1 MLKNCA
7 KLDFKLKKVIHLGFN
22 SNVLAHSMKK
32 LFPFLILFL
41 FLSNNNFAQSISAG
55 ADTTICDGNSVTLV
69 ATFLPQAAI
78 AFAPDVDAY
87 TTGTPVPNV
96 ASDDVHSDVLPIG
109 FDFCY
114 LGSAYNRMVI
124 STNNYITFD
133 TTYAGT
139 NSPWQTVALP
149 DAGAPLNAIMA
160 PWQDINPALG
170 GSITYKVYGTAP
182 YRHLTISW
190 YQIPMFNCPGIIY
203 TSQLKIYETTG
214 IIESHILERQICA
227 VWNNG
232 NAVHGLHN
240 IDGTYADIVPGRNN
254 TAWGINNEGFRWTPQ
269 GQGVAPIIQWFD
281 MTGNLL
287 VSDDSLTVSPTATT
301 SYICKLIGNACGFY
315 EISDTVTVTVA
326 PSLDASFSYPS
337 STYCPNGG
345 VNPIPT
351 LGPGSTG
358 AFDASPSGIV
368 FVNNLTG
375 EIDIAGSTPGTYQ
388 IIRFDSSSVCPS
400 YVDFALT
407 ITNNPIA
414 EYLYSNGVYCASA
427 ISTAPIFSVGGSA
440 GVFSS
445 TPSGLVFADTASGEV
460 DLVNSAAGI
469 YIVTNSI
476 NAIGCPAVSD
486 TSTITIAVQSIDAG
500 APVYACTGNGA
511 TLLGI
516 ATGPNSGS
524 VTWTGGSGTYA
535 NINNDTTL
543 YSPSLN
549 DVNLGVI
556 NLTLTMNGTANCPSI
571 SDDVLLTIE
580 LGATAEAGNNVS
592 VCDGGGAPVILNGSI
607 GGLATSASWS
617 TNGTGSFGNAQALS
631 TVYTPSAADIANG
644 GFVLY
649 LTTDAPGSGNCPP
662 AIDSLVATLSTQ
674 PTISTQIPN
683 TACAGLNVLLS
694 ATSSGSVSSYNWS
707 TSNGSG
713 TFTSPTNS
721 STQYVPGIAD
731 INQTIF
737 FTVNGIAAA
746 PCNNVSAID
755 SIQII
760 AAPTAVISGGGVVQ
774 TGNITTCPNG
784 TTADVSI
791 LLNGNGP
798 FNFTYTVGDDTLS
811 FNNITTSP
819 YIYQD
824 SIQGPF
830 NIISLSDQGVCPG
843 IITGAASVDT
853 VNISYLALA
862 QAETCGELDGIAAVI
877 NLSGGNA
884 PYTYLWNNGS
894 SNDSIAN
901 LLTGVYS
908 VIVSDANNCTAF
920 KDVLVPQVLG
930 VVALASANPIS
941 GGFPLTVNFTNNST
955 GAFNYLWNFGDGD
968 TSIITSPTHIF
979 ELQGEYQVVLTAY
992 NTPGCKTSDTLT
1004 IIVDGDVPNVFTPN
1018 GDGSNDKFSFNRL
1031 SVQSFNAQIFNRW
1044 GKKVF
1049 EWTDPK
1055 DGWDGSESQSGVY
1068 YYIVTMTNLTG
1079 QVEELHGTITLMK

>member
-1 MLKNCA
+1 MINTQLFYLLVLIFA
-7 KLDFKLKKVIHLGFN
+7 ILGVN
-22 SNVLAHSMKK
+22 
-32 LFPFLILFL
+32 
-41 FLSNNNFAQSISAG
+41 
-55 ADTTICDGNSVTLV
+55 
-69 ATFLPQAAI
+69 
-78 AFAPDVDAY
+78 
-87 TTGTPVPNV
+87 
-96 ASDDVHSDVLPIG
+96 
-109 FDFCY
+109 
-114 LGSAYNRMVI
+114 YNRFVI
-124 STNNYITFD
+124 GTNNLITFD
-133 TTYAGT
+133 TTYASTASGYVT
-139 NSPWQTVALP
+139 QTIP
-149 DAGAPLNAIMA
+149 STTAPLNAIMG
-160 PWQDINPALG
+160 PWQDIHPGLG
-170 GSITYKVYGTAP
+170 GIVSYKLYGTAP
-182 YRHLTISW
+182 FRHLTVSW
-190 YQIPMFNCPGIIY
+190 YQIPMFSCTGIIY
-203 TSQLKIYETTG
+203 TSQVKIYETTG
-214 IIESHILERQICA
+214 IIESHILDRQICA
-227 VWNNG
+227 GWNDG

-240 IDGTYADIVPGRNN
+240 FDGTFADVVPGRNN
-254 TAWGINNEGFRWTPQ
+254 TAFSVTNEGYRWTPQ
-269 GQGVAPIIQWFD
+269 GTNPIVQWFD
-281 MTGNLL
+281 MSGTLLATG
-287 VSDDSLTVSPTATT
+287 DSLSVSPTVTT
-301 SYICKLIGNACGFY
+301 SYICKLIGNACGFF
-315 EISDTVTVTVA
+315 EISDTVEVSVA
-326 PSLDASFSYPS
+326 PSLDASFTYPS

-358 AFDASPSGIV
+358 AFDSSPTGIV
-368 FVNNLTG
+368 FVSNLTG
-375 EIDIAGSTPGTYQ
+375 EIDVAGSTPGTYQ
-388 IIRFDSSSVCPS
+388 IVRFDSSSVCPS
-400 YVDFALT
+400 LVDFTLT

-414 EYLYSNGVYCASA
+414 DYFYSNGVYCASA
-427 ISTAPIFSVGGSA
+427 ISTAPIFNAGGSA

-445 TPSGLVFADTASGEV
+445 APSGLVFADTASGEV
-460 DLVNSAAGI
+460 DLVNSAAGT

-486 TSTITIAVQSIDAG
+486 TSTITIEIQTIDAG

-511 TLLGI
+511 TLLGV

-556 NLTLTMNGTANCPSI
+556 NLTLTMNGTTNCPSI

-580 LGATAEAGNNVS
+580 LGATAEAGNDVS
-592 VCDGGGAPVILNGSI
+592 VCDGGGAPVVLNGSI
-607 GGLATSASWS
+607 GGLATTGTWS
-617 TNGTGSFGNAQALS
+617 TNGTGSFGNALALS
-631 TVYTPSAADIANG
+631 TVYTPSAADISNG

-662 AIDSLVATLSTQ
+662 AVDSLVATLSTQ

-683 TACAGLNVLLS
+683 TACAGSNVLLS
-694 ATSSGSVSSYNWS
+694 ATSSGSVNSYNWS

-713 TFTSPTNS
+713 TFTSPNNS

-731 INQTIF
+731 INQTIL
-737 FTVNGIAAA
+737 FTINGIAAA

-784 TTADVSI
+784 TTADVNI

-798 FNFTYTVGDDTLS
+798 FNFTYTVGDDTLT

-843 IITGAASVDT
+843 IVTGSASVDT

-877 NLSGGNA
+877 NLTGGDA

-930 VVALASANPIS
+930 VVALASADPIS

-955 GAFNYLWNFGDGD
+955 GAINYLWNFGDGD
-968 TSIITSPTHIF
+968 TSIISSPTHIF
-979 ELQGEYQVVLTAY
+979 ELQGEYQIVLTAY

-1031 SVQSFNAQIFNRW
+1031 SVKSFNAQIFNRW

-1068 YYIVTMTNLTG
+1068 YYIVTMTTLTG
-1079 QVEELHGTITLMK
+1079 EVEELHGTITLMK